1 MMIGWDIL
9 NKDNSFSFFFKLFRP
24 LRSFCLSNRLSA
36 FCFRQPRP
44 FHFFSPDRVLFSV
57 VSGLAFPFGLPS
69 CRLPFCTLKSSNSF
83 HLAFPFPPA
92 PNSSFPFLPA
102 RIAVPPFFSGLSGPS
117 GLSGLSGPSGLSGSP
132 GSPGPPRSPRS
143 PRSPRPS
150 LSRLCFPSARPL
162 FSIRFAPFLCLP
174 FFAPFPPR
182 FVPFVPFSGALRP
195 ISSPGPAA
203 ASARG

>member
-1 MMIGWDIL
+1 MIGWDIL

-102 RIAVPPFFSGLSGPS
+102 RIAVPPFFSGLSG
-117 GLSGLSGPSGLSGSP
+117 LSGPSGLSGSP
-132 GSPGPPRSPRS
+132 GSPGPPGPPGPPGSPGPAFPAS
-143 PRSPRPS
+143 VSRPPGP
-150 LSRLCFPSARPL
+150 CFPSASPHSSASPFSPPFRPVLSPLSL
-162 FSIRFAPFLCLP
+162 FPER
-174 FFAPFPPR
+174 FAPFPPPGR
-182 FVPFVPFSGALRP
+182 RRP
-195 ISSPGPAA
+195 PRAA
-203 ASARG
+203 DDW

>member
-132 GSPGPPRSPRS
+132 GSPGPPGPPGPAFPASVS
-143 PRSPRPS
+143 RPS
-150 LSRLCFPSARPL
+150 DPCFLPPPFRPVLSPLSLFPD
-162 FSIRFAPFLCLP
+162 RFA
-174 FFAPFPPR
+174 
-182 FVPFVPFSGALRP
+182 P
-195 ISSPGPAA
+195 ISSPGRRRTPRAA
-203 ASARG
+203 DDW

>member
-44 FHFFSPDRVLFSV
+44 FHFFSLDRVLFSV

-132 GSPGPPRSPRS
+132 GSPGPPGPPGPAFPASVS
-143 PRSPRPS
+143 RPPGP
-150 LSRLCFPSARPL
+150 CFPSASPHSSASPFSPPFRPVLSPLSL
-162 FSIRFAPFLCLP
+162 FPER
-174 FFAPFPPR
+174 FAPFPPPGR
-182 FVPFVPFSGALRP
+182 RRP
-195 ISSPGPAA
+195 PRAA
-203 ASARG
+203 DDW

>member
-1 MMIGWDIL
+1 MIGWDIL

-132 GSPGPPRSPRS
+132 GSPGPPGPPGPAFPASVS
-143 PRSPRPS
+143 RPPGP
-150 LSRLCFPSARPL
+150 CFPSASPHSSASPFSPPFRPVLSPLSL
-162 FSIRFAPFLCLP
+162 FPER
-174 FFAPFPPR
+174 FAPFPPPGR
-182 FVPFVPFSGALRP
+182 RRP
-195 ISSPGPAA
+195 PRAA
-203 ASARG
+203 DDW

>member
-117 GLSGLSGPSGLSGSP
+117 GLSGLSGP
-132 GSPGPPRSPRS
+132 
-143 PRSPRPS
+143 PRPS